1 MSKTEIL
8 NDLPRLSASERSQV
22 FARLA
27 ELHETDLLGGS
38 EPSPDERLALDKALA
53 EFERDGDPGQPWRNV
68 LERMIRAGGD
78 SWKWPVTSDK
88 SILDRRI

>member
-27 ELHETDLLGGS
+27 ELHEADLLGGC
-38 EPSPDERLALDKALA
+38 EPSPGERLALDTALA

-68 LERMIRAGGD
+68 LQRINRAGE
-78 SWKWPVTSDK
+78 
-88 SILDRRI
+88 